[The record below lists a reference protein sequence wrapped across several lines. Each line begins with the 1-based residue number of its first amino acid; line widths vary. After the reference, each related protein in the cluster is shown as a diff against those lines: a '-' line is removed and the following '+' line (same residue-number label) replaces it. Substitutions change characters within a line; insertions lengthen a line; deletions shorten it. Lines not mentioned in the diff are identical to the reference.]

1 MKTPKS
7 EGSRHAV
14 AYLVSPAVAV
24 LAVATL
30 LDPFGI
36 APGDPSSLSA
46 TSSDLRDQ
54 DGDGLVYSQERIL
67 ETTPT
72 AEDSDLDGFGDSEEL
87 ARKTSPLNALVH
99 PEGDA
104 IEVGMTARGER
115 DGLHA
120 LVAVYVPD
128 SDYQGLDVKIGILV
142 GRRMIFLRPSMI
154 LAQSRLEFVVGAAA
168 NSSIA
173 LLDFRFPR
181 SWVDAD
187 GHLTMFAT
195 VSRAGSGTNDAAAA
209 MDLFNLGGV
218 VALAMPDPSYVP
230 MQGLGGSPQ
239 GSGTLFKPLTLADDE
254 PPAGWTM
261 GEVCFQNAQTVM
273 VSGAVVV
280 HEISSAECQG
290 GWEGAC
296 PPDCSSSVGTTFTTV
311 DPVILVG
318 G

>member
-1 MKTPKS
+1 MKTPTS
-7 EGSRHAV
+7 ERSRHAV

-54 DGDGLVYSQERIL
+54 DGDGLVYRQERIL

-99 PEGDA
+99 PEGNA

-128 SDYQGLDVKIGILV
+128 SDYQGLDVKIGLLV
-142 GRRMIFLRPSMI
+142 GRRMFFLRPSMI
-154 LAQSRLEFVVGAAA
+154 LRSARCAGTSDA
-168 NSSIA
+168 
-173 LLDFRFPR
+173 PR
-181 SWVDAD
+181 WPR
-187 GHLTMFAT
+187 GFA
-195 VSRAGSGTNDAAAA
+195 AGSRCRRRRLCRARSTRATRRRRSA
-209 MDLFNLGGV
+209 
-218 VALAMPDPSYVP
+218 SRR
-230 MQGLGGSPQ
+230 
-239 GSGTLFKPLTLADDE
+239 E
-254 PPAGWTM
+254 PRR
-261 GEVCFQNAQTVM
+261 
-273 VSGAVVV
+273 SR
-280 HEISSAECQG
+280 
-290 GWEGAC
+290 
-296 PPDCSSSVGTTFTTV
+296 
-311 DPVILVG
+311 
-318 G
+318 